1 MWYFP
6 FILDDKFKSKKIKLM
21 KFLKKKN
28 IETRSFFYPL
38 DSMKIFADKQICHNA
53 NNFSKKGIYLPID
66 PTLKIEDLEYICE
79 NINNFFKIK

>member
-6 FILDDKFKSKKIKLM
+6 FILDDKYKNKKIKLM
-21 KFLKKKN
+21 NFLEKKN

-38 DSMKIFADKQICHNA
+38 DSMKIFSNKQTCHNA

-66 PTLKIEDLEYICE
+66 PTLKVNDLKYICE
-79 NINNFFKIK
+79 SINQFFNIK